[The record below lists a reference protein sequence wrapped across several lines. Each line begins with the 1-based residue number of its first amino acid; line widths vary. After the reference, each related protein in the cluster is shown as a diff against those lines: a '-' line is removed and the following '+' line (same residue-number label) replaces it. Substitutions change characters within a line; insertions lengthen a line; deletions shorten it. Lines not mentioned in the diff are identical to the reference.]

1 MTDQRDRTTWAALE
15 LTRLGETYI
24 ADGQLEKTLRKDLLI
39 DSDHPVFVPST
50 IYWKNGRK
58 VMIHLMEGYVFV
70 GSGPNETDFFRLEE
84 KPYVAQVMSRKCSV
98 GYRVLCVISD
108 DHIEDMKRK
117 LREITSESIVIGAK
131 VRVTEGAYRS
141 LEGVVMDSEGE
152 HVFVKI
158 DLRSL
163 SVITRLPR
171 VFMEITEEGG
181 ANG

>member
-1 MTDQRDRTTWAALE
+1 VTDHRDRTTWAALE

-24 ADGQLEKTLRKDLLI
+24 ADNVLEKQLRKDLKLT
-39 DSDHPVFVPST
+39 SDHPVFVPST

-58 VMIHLMEGYVFV
+58 VMIHLMEGYVFI
-70 GSGPNETDFFRLEE
+70 GSGPDETDFFRLEE
-84 KPYVAQVMSRKCSV
+84 KAYVAKVMSRKCSV
-98 GYRVLCVISD
+98 GYRVLCVITD
-108 DHIEDMKRK
+108 DHVGEMKRK
-117 LREITSESIVIGAK
+117 LREITSESIVIGAS
-131 VRVTEGAYRS
+131 VRVIEGAYRS
-141 LEGVVMDSEGE
+141 LEGLVMDSEGE

-171 VFMEITEEGG
+171 IFMEITEEGG